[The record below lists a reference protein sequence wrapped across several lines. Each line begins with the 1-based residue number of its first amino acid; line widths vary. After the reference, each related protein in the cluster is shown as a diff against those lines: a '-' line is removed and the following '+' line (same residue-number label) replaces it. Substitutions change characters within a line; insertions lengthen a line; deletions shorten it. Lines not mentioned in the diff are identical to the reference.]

1 MKALL
6 INTTSIV
13 AASLALGISTAAN
26 AQESTVQL
34 TGEVSLGGTGFAS
47 DKDDDP
53 DYLQDVW
60 DQSGSF
66 DVSFDIAAAAPEYG
80 FGVFGH
86 ADLGAE
92 SSNTSFDDMNITLQS
107 ASIGVSGGSS
117 ALMARV
123 GPRVTELA
131 YAGDLAVGGAGATT
145 KFLDEGDDSPSVF
158 DSIEIIYAHAQGPLS
173 VSAAYEPESG
183 KISGAA
189 GYDLVSMYGPGRIN
203 GYAFEDTMNNYEDT
217 VDAIRGYRVA
227 GFINNGAIELGGSIA
242 VEDIDFADAHASGNE
257 KSERF
262 SYGLGA
268 VLMVQDN
275 LDISVDYEH
284 TSTSIDDDD
293 RVISTIFSFGA
304 EISLGDTMSI
314 GGHVKQFNNAPVDY
328 LRETTDKKSGTE
340 AGFDFSVSF

>member
-284 TSTSIDDDD
+284 TSTSIDGAERD
-293 RVISTIFSFGA
+293 ISTIFSFGA
-304 EISLGDTMSI
+304 EISLGDSMSI

-340 AGFDFSVSF
+340 AGFDFSISF

>member
-284 TSTSIDDDD
+284 TSTSIDGAERD
-293 RVISTIFSFGA
+293 ISTIFSFGA
-304 EISLGDTMSI
+304 EISLGDSMSI
-314 GGHVKQFNNAPVDY
+314 GGHVKQFNDAPVDY

-340 AGFDFSVSF
+340 AGFDFSISF

>member
-47 DKDDDP
+47 DEDGEP

-284 TSTSIDDDD
+284 TSTSIDGAERD
-293 RVISTIFSFGA
+293 ISTIFSFGA
-304 EISLGDTMSI
+304 EISLGDSMSI
-314 GGHVKQFNNAPVDY
+314 GGHVKQFNDAPVDY

-340 AGFDFSVSF
+340 AGFDFSISF